1 MAIETVDNATVY
13 RFIKKL
19 STPFNKW
26 RAFKHGIID
35 SDGNILKSRDDL
47 TSRNERDSFTNFDLL
62 VLNMKKTI
70 AKLPGGQ
77 SRLASYAAALYL
89 IKEHDLLDNDADIS
103 EDVIE
108 PVIEGMT
115 HYFNEIDENLM
126 NEDVPTN
133 HTSTSSITELGSE
146 NIGDDMLFKVSK
158 VSSIKHKRKTEKDKE
173 SLKNESR

>member
-35 SDGNILKSRDDL
+35 SDGNILKTRSEL

-62 VLNMKKTI
+62 VLNMKKTL

-77 SRLASYAAALYL
+77 SRMASYAAALYL
-89 IKEHDLLDNDADIS
+89 IKEHDLLEDDADIN
-103 EDVIE
+103 EDIIE
-108 PVIEGMT
+108 PIVEGIYD
-115 HYFNEIDENLM
+115 YFGEIGENLM
-126 NEDVPTN
+126 NEELPAN
-133 HTSTSSITELGSE
+133 HTSTSSIAGLGSDT
-146 NIGDDMLFKVSK
+146 IGNSLLFKVSK
-158 VSSIKHKRKTEKDKE
+158 VSAAKHKSKPNKNKE
-173 SLKNESR
+173 ILKNEPR

>member
-35 SDGNILKSRDDL
+35 ADGNILKSRNDL
-47 TSRNERDSFTNFDLL
+47 TTRNERDSFTNFDLL

-70 AKLPGGQ
+70 SKLPGGQ
-77 SRLASYAAALYL
+77 SRMASYAAALYL
-89 IKEHDLLDNDADIS
+89 IKEHDLLENDTDIN
-103 EDVIE
+103 EDIIE
-108 PVIEGMT
+108 PVIEGMS
-115 HYFNEIDENLM
+115 HYFEEINENLM

-133 HTSTSSITELGSE
+133 HTSTSAIAGLGSDTHSDA
-146 NIGDDMLFKVSK
+146 ILFKISRVSAK
-158 VSSIKHKRKTEKDKE
+158 KHKSKTDKQKE
-173 SLKNESR
+173 SLKNEPR